1 MRTRLSFAVTPA
13 RARASRQKDRRS
25 LRAKVEVG
33 KLLILLLSVLLI
45 RALDVKAGH
54 DAKMFGVKGMQR
66 VAEPERRRRNK
77 AIQEPNP
84 LREMERAIPLQ
95 GGAGIPTFDLENINP
110 CQVFECRALLLR
122 TVTAAE

>member
-1 MRTRLSFAVTPA
+1 
-13 RARASRQKDRRS
+13 
-25 LRAKVEVG
+25 VG

-66 VAEPERRRRNK
+66 VSEPERRRRNK

-95 GGAGIPTFDLENINP
+95 GGAGIPLSTWRISIRPSL
-110 CQVFECRALLLR
+110 
-122 TVTAAE
+122 